1 MGPPGTN
8 PPADPLRSPG
18 PAPAANYHW
27 LADGAEFFCRLQ
39 RGIQVARKSVRL
51 EVYIVSDDGV
61 GHRIRDALVAAVRRG
76 VQVRVLLDA
85 LGSHE
90 TSNGFWDVFERGGGE
105 LRWFSPL
112 RLPGLPIRNH
122 RKLFVVD
129 DRVGGVG
136 GFNVAEEY
144 SGDGVHRGWADLGLS
159 LTGPAVA
166 GLAEEFD
173 RMWEA
178 VAHPEQFR
186 SLFRRGPRQ
195 AARKLTEEVELLATG
210 PGRSPGAFQTALR
223 RDLAVAGDVLF
234 AVAYFV
240 PTWSMRKLLKDAA
253 ARGARVRVIVPGKS
267 DVELSRRA
275 ARHLYGSLLRRG
287 VEIYEY
293 QPQILHAKLYVTE
306 AAAYVGSS
314 NLDTRSLYIN
324 HEIMLR
330 LTGGQVVRRAWELG
344 EMLCSRSVRV
354 DLRTWKA
361 SRGFFQ
367 RLRDGFAH
375 WIIARA
381 DPYVARWM
389 VREPR

>member
-1 MGPPGTN
+1 MGPPRPNPSAGTLSPAI
-8 PPADPLRSPG
+8 PPF
-18 PAPAANYHW
+18 APTYHW

-39 RGIQVARKSVRL
+39 RGIQVARVSLRL
-51 EVYIVSDDGV
+51 EVYIVSDDAV
-61 GHRIRDALVAAVRRG
+61 GARIRDALVAAAQRG
-76 VQVRVLLDA
+76 VRVRVLLDA

-90 TSNGFWDVFERGGGE
+90 TANGFWDGFERAGGE
-105 LRWFSPL
+105 LRWFNPL
-112 RLPGLPIRNH
+112 RISGLPIRNH

-136 GFNVAEEY
+136 GFNIADEY

-178 VAHPEQFR
+178 VAHPERLR

-195 AARKLTEEVELLATG
+195 AGRILMEDVQLLATG

-223 RDLAVAGDVLF
+223 RDVAVASDVLF

-240 PTWSMRKLLKDAA
+240 PTWSMRRMLRDAA
-253 ARGARVRVIVPGKS
+253 ARGARVRVIVPAKS
-267 DVELSRRA
+267 DVEISHRA
-275 ARHLYGSLLRRG
+275 ARHLYAGLLRRG

-293 QPQILHAKLYVTE
+293 QPQVLHAKLYVTE
-306 AAAYVGSS
+306 TAAYVGSS

-324 HEIMLR
+324 HELMLR
-330 LTGGQVVRRAWELG
+330 LTRPAVVRRAWELG
-344 EMLCSRSVRV
+344 ELLASRSLRV
-354 DLRTWKA
+354 DPRTWKT
-361 SRGFFQ
+361 SRGFFD
-367 RLRDGFAH
+367 RLRDALAH
-375 WIIARA
+375 WILARA
-381 DPYVARWM
+381 DPYVARWL